1 MNLIK
6 QALGSAEITSRLE
19 PTARPNWIRNALM
32 GSLTIL
38 SKMESVWP
46 GTILVQT
53 LQSTHIKV
61 STSKEAGKG
70 ASLAEVRILLS
81 YIFFRKITGLTLSP

>member
-19 PTARPNWIRNALM
+19 PTGMAKLDKKRPDGIYYYPFKNGKCLAWDYTCPDSS
-32 GSLTIL
+32 G
-38 SKMESVWP
+38 P
-46 GTILVQT
+46 
-53 LQSTHIKV
+53 THIKV

-81 YIFFRKITGLTLSP
+81 YIFF